1 MTDDN
6 LRCAACGG
14 VNPRS
19 NTGICNK
26 CHKKRKLKTFLFIH
40 VAVLVV
46 AGVLFLLLMNG
57 GVYLQAEAGT
67 PELNET
73 IDETLTNLTGGGAS
87 DVKNVTPSDVQAET
101 PEPEETLANVTLL
114 TNVTEHDNDQTTLTS
129 ENVILLTNVTE
140 PAINE
145 TEPEPTPRRS
155 GGGGNHK
162 RSEIMVKKIA
172 LEKPV
177 NASTTFINSTN
188 LTLINRTQIN
198 LTSLNQ
204 TIIEYYKLFKEN
216 LNLTFKN
223 KMFCD
228 HHTKVFN
235 NLSRNVTLGR
245 NIIVERNATYQDYL
259 ANGTTPIPPNL
270 LPGNTYESSCE
281 IMNTLYPFSNVAY
294 CRPGVG
300 VGTYCV
306 KNNNVWDNGLC
317 SDAELNLSQNRPILN
332 QQNLNNVSN
341 VTNDWYSA
349 ENFKKIACSNAKKIK
364 SELYFNVR
372 DVTQTFKKL
381 CLNAPDSIKANL
393 TSPIG
398 HVIINNDYDNPKK
411 ITCNEAHLLP

>member
-14 VNPRS
+14 TNPRS
-19 NTGICNK
+19 NTGLCNK
-26 CHKKRKLKTFLFIH
+26 CHKRRKLKTFLFIH
-40 VAVLVV
+40 VAVLLV

-57 GVYLQAEAGT
+57 GIYLQAEAGT
-67 PELNET
+67 PELDET
-73 IDETLTNLTGGGAS
+73 INETLTNLTEDGGGLS
-87 DVKNVTPSDVQAET
+87 DVTNVTPSDVQAET
-101 PEPEETLANVTLL
+101 LEPEETPENVTLL
-114 TNVTEHDNDQTTLTS
+114 TNVTK
-129 ENVILLTNVTE
+129 

-145 TEPEPTPRRS
+145 TQDRPRRS

-162 RSEIMVKKIA
+162 RSEIIVKKVA

-177 NASTTFINSTN
+177 NASTTLKNSTN
-188 LTLINRTQIN
+188 LILTNRTQIN
-198 LTSLNQ
+198 LTLLNQ
-204 TIIEYYKLFKEN
+204 TMIEYYKLFKEN

-223 KMFCD
+223 KMLCK
-228 HHTKVFN
+228 HHTKVSN
-235 NLSRNVTLGR
+235 NLSRNVNTGR
-245 NIIVERNATYQDYL
+245 DIVTTRNATYQDYL

-270 LPGNTYESSCE
+270 LPGNTYESACE
-281 IMNTLYPFSNVAY
+281 VMNTLYPFDNTAY
-294 CRPGVG
+294 CRPGTA

-306 KNNNVWDNGLC
+306 KNNNVWDNALC
-317 SDAELNLSQNRPILN
+317 SDAEFNLSQNRPIVN
-332 QQNLNNVSN
+332 RQNLNNVSN

-349 ENFKKIACSNAKKIK
+349 EKFKELTCSDAKRAE
-364 SELYFNVR
+364 SNLHFNVR
-372 DVTQTFKKL
+372 DVSQTFKKL